1 MAPKA
6 KLVAY
11 HPVHG
16 YKIKPQQDLKTIKR
30 NERERSRVET
40 VNSGFET
47 LRKHIPTAAALKK
60 MSKVNILNEAM
71 EYIQYLRSV
80 LHNPTD
86 VKSEPVLLNFT
97 NTMYEQNMYHQYTQ
111 QMQQM
116 YSPQGF
122 QPPLTPTTP
131 TMPHFQYPH
140 SDQGFYSDFSQPAPS
155 LPTPQGMHQSPAWH
169 SPRYPNPN
177 HVHQDPLS
185 PVSKVS
191 SSTDR
196 VSTDV
201 QPVGS
206 DSYKYEDISESSG
219 EEDDILYAIAEWQQ
233 V

>member
-30 NERERSRVET
+30 NERERTRVQS
-40 VNSGFET
+40 VNNGFET

-80 LHNPTD
+80 LQNATE
-86 VKSEPVLLNFT
+86 VKNEPVLINFSQT
-97 NTMYEQNMYHQYTQ
+97 QFQDQLYQQYSQPHQVFQ
-111 QMQQM
+111 
-116 YSPQGF
+116 PHGF

-131 TMPHFQYPH
+131 TMPQFPYHNN
-140 SDQGFYSDFSQPAPS
+140 DQGFYSDYSQPSPA
-155 LPTPQGMHQSPAWH
+155 LPTPHDIHHSPSWH
-169 SPRYPNPN
+169 SPRYP
-177 HVHQDPLS
+177 HHHHQQPLS

-191 SSTDR
+191 SSTDKLP
-196 VSTDV
+196 TDV
-201 QPVGS
+201 PHA
-206 DSYKYEDISESSG
+206 SYKYEDISESSG
-219 EEDDILYAIAEWQQ
+219 DEDDILDAIAEWQQ

>member
-1 MAPKA
+1 
-6 KLVAY
+6 
-11 HPVHG
+11 
-16 YKIKPQQDLKTIKR
+16 
-30 NERERSRVET
+30 
-40 VNSGFET
+40 
-47 LRKHIPTAAALKK
+47 
-60 MSKVNILNEAM
+60 
-71 EYIQYLRSV
+71 
-80 LHNPTD
+80 
-86 VKSEPVLLNFT
+86 
-97 NTMYEQNMYHQYTQ
+97 
-111 QMQQM
+111 
-116 YSPQGF
+116 
-122 QPPLTPTTP
+122 
-131 TMPHFQYPH
+131 MPHFQYPH

-219 EEDDILYAIAEWQQ
+219 EEDDILDAIAEWQQ

>member
-30 NERERSRVET
+30 NERERSRVQT

-97 NTMYEQNMYHQYTQ
+97 NTMYEQNMYQQYTQ
-111 QMQQM
+111 LIQQM

-131 TMPHFQYPH
+131 TCPTF
-140 SDQGFYSDFSQPAPS
+140 STLTVIKDFTPTSASQPRLFQPLKECINLQHGTLLDIQIQIMFIKILCHLSQRCLPQQIGYPQMFNQLAATPINTKTYPS
-155 LPTPQGMHQSPAWH
+155 HLVKKMTSLM
-169 SPRYPNPN
+169 R
-177 HVHQDPLS
+177 
-185 PVSKVS
+185 
-191 SSTDR
+191 
-196 VSTDV
+196 
-201 QPVGS
+201 
-206 DSYKYEDISESSG
+206 
-219 EEDDILYAIAEWQQ
+219 
-233 V
+233 